1 MSGVP
6 IIAAVLAAAALAYAQ
21 GFRTRGLRKDARLA
35 LAIGLA
41 LIAAALYLAWRAGGG
56 VA

>member
-1 MSGVP
+1 MTGVP

-41 LIAAALYLAWRAGGG
+41 LIAAALYLAWRAGGA
-56 VA
+56 V

>member
-1 MSGVP
+1 MTGVP

-35 LAIGLA
+35 LALG
-41 LIAAALYLAWRAGGG
+41 LIAAALYLAWRAGG
-56 VA
+56 A